1 MAAAHFQ
8 LSPKYLFLH
17 TASASL
23 TITIRTVRAPTLDRR
38 NHYFS
43 YNPITHQG
51 YLKISG
57 SNQTNTRNYCPV
69 PIFAT
74 SCGLSLASSSCPKPT
89 RRRRRVI

>member
-43 YNPITHQG
+43 YNPII
-51 YLKISG
+51 K
-57 SNQTNTRNYCPV
+57 
-69 PIFAT
+69 AT
-74 SCGLSLASSSCPKPT
+74 
-89 RRRRRVI
+89 

>member
-23 TITIRTVRAPTLDRR
+23 AATIRTVRAPTLDRR

-57 SNQTNTRNYCPV
+57 PNQSNPETTAPFPFLPLR
-69 PIFAT
+69 A
-74 SCGLSLASSSCPKPT
+74 G
-89 RRRRRVI
+89 